1 MAISSWNAGI
11 IRPVPVPPAGPYQD
25 GAAPGVWTLAQVA
38 FWNKQGLWP
47 TAGNLAPL
55 GLFAGGWTGSQSN
68 VIDRVVIASAGNAID
83 FGDLSQSRGYMS
95 NGGSGSSIRG
105 VFGGGFNGSADVNTI
120 DYVTIASAGNAI
132 DFGDLTLANENAASC
147 SNYVRAVWGGGNGTL
162 TNIIAYITIASTGN
176 AIDFG
181 GLASQVGGCAAFA
194 SSVRGVFAGGE
205 SGTFGKIN
213 VIQYITIASTG
224 NTTDF
229 GDLLSERSFAS
240 GCASSTRG
248 LVGGGVA
255 QSGYSPNN
263 IIEYVTIATTGNATD
278 FGDLT
283 VARYGTSAVASDVR
297 GAWGGGTTGSASNVI
312 DYVTIAST
320 GNATDFGDLTVAR
333 YYLASCS
340 SGAAAVQPVA
350 TPTGTIAVFG
360 GGYLSGGALE
370 AINLASTGNSVWFSC
385 LFSNITYPAACS
397 SSTRGLFIGG
407 YSYANSASSNVISYI
422 TFASLGAP
430 TDFGDTTSPCNYN
443 AGLSNETR
451 GVNALG
457 YNGSSAVSSIDY
469 VTIATTGNAT
479 SFGNLTLSLNRGGA
493 CASTTRGVFGFGF
506 NAGTT
511 SNVNVMEYITI
522 ATTGNATD
530 FGDLLTLNRNGFAG
544 CSNSTRGVFGGGDNG
559 LSGGSGPTNV
569 IQYITIASTGNA
581 TNFGDLT
588 VKQYFPGAASSSTI
602 ATFAGGYSNPDNT
615 NVICTITIAST
626 GNATD
631 FGDLVTTTT
640 GIAGC
645 SNAHGG
651 L

>member
-1 MAISSWNAGI
+1 
-11 IRPVPVPPAGPYQD
+11 
-25 GAAPGVWTLAQVA
+25 VWTLAQVA
-38 FWNKQGLWP
+38 FWNQQGLWP
-47 TAGNLAPL
+47 TAGNVAPL
-55 GLFAGGWTGSQSN
+55 GLFGGGQDASGLSN
-68 VIDRVVIASAGNAID
+68 VIDRINIASVGNATD
-83 FGDLSQSRGYMS
+83 FGDLLSADKQLSACSSNVRGIWAGGDTVNVIQYVTISTSGNSTDFGDLTIARYALAGAS
-95 NGGSGSSIRG
+95 NYVRG
-105 VFGGGFNGSADVNTI
+105 VFGGGARSIGYTNAI
-120 DYVTIASAGNAI
+120 DYITIASAGNAT
-132 DFGDLTLANENAASC
+132 DFGDMTVSSQSAYGAC
-147 SNYVRAVWGGGNGTL
+147 SSSTRVVFGGGSGP
-162 TNIIAYITIASTGN
+162 TNVMDYVTIASTGD
-176 AIDFG
+176 ATDFG
-181 GLASQVGGCAAFA
+181 DLVDALNQLAGCASAT
-194 SSVRGVFAGGE
+194 RGLFGG
-205 SGTFGKIN
+205 GTGPSN
-213 VIQYITIASTG
+213 VIQYITIATTG
-224 NTTDF
+224 NALDF
-229 GDLLSERSFAS
+229 GDLSNTTTNPAA
-240 GCASSTRG
+240 CASDTRG
-248 LVGGGVA
+248 VFAGAARFSGGWIV
-255 QSGYSPNN
+255 
-263 IIEYVTIATTGNATD
+263 
-278 FGDLT
+278 
-283 VARYGTSAVASDVR
+283 
-297 GAWGGGTTGSASNVI
+297 SNVI

-333 YYLASCS
+333 GQFAGCS

-360 GGYLSGGALE
+360 GGSLSGGALE

-385 LFSNITYPAACS
+385 LFSSIAYLAACS

-407 YSYANSASSNVISYI
+407 YNYANSTASNVISYI

-430 TDFGDTTSPCNYN
+430 TDFGDTTATCYYN
-443 AGLSNETR
+443 EALSNETR

-479 SFGNLTLSLNRGGA
+479 SFGNLTLALNRGGA

-506 NAGTT
+506 DAGT
-511 SNVNVMEYITI
+511 NVNVMEYITI

-530 FGDLLTLNRNGFAG
+530 FGDLLTLNKNGFAG

-581 TNFGDLT
+581 TDFGDLT
-588 VKQYFPGAASSSTI
+588 VNQYFPGAASSSTI
-602 ATFAGGYSNPDNT
+602 ATFAGGYTGSGNT
-615 NVICTITIAST
+615 NVISTITIAST

-640 GIAGC
+640 GNTGC

>member
-47 TAGNLAPL
+47 TAGNLAPI
-55 GLFAGGWTGSQSN
+55 GLFGGGEASGGLSN
-68 VIDRVVIASAGNAID
+68 VIDRVNIASVGNATD
-83 FGDLSQSRGYMS
+83 FGDLLTADKSLSACSS
-95 NGGSGSSIRG
+95 NVRG
-105 VFGGGFNGSADVNTI
+105 VWGGGDVVNVI
-120 DYVTIASAGNAI
+120 QYVTISTAGNSS
-132 DFGDLTLANENAASC
+132 DFGDLTNSRYNLASAS
-147 SNYVRAVWGGGNGTL
+147 NNVRGIFGGGSLSIGS
-162 TNIIAYITIASTGN
+162 TNVIDYITIASTGN

-181 GLASQVGGCAAFA
+181 DMTVTRSTYGACSSSSRVVFGGGSGSTNVMDYITIASAGDATDFGDLLVGLSQLAGCSSATRGLFGGGNGP
-194 SSVRGVFAGGE
+194 S
-205 SGTFGKIN
+205 N
-213 VIQYITIASTG
+213 VIQYITIATTG
-224 NTTDF
+224 NALDF
-229 GDLLSERSFAS
+229 GDLSNTTQNPAA
-240 GCASSTRG
+240 CASDTRG
-248 LVGGGVA
+248 VFA
-255 QSGYSPNN
+255 
-263 IIEYVTIATTGNATD
+263 
-278 FGDLT
+278 
-283 VARYGTSAVASDVR
+283 
-297 GAWGGGTTGSASNVI
+297 GSARFSGSWLVTNVI

-320 GNATDFGDLTVAR
+320 GNATDFGDLTVSRGQFAG
-333 YYLASCS
+333 CS

-385 LFSNITYPAACS
+385 LFSNITYPSACS
-397 SSTRGLFIGG
+397 SSTRGLFVGG
-407 YSYANSASSNVISYI
+407 YNYANSTASNVISYI

-430 TDFGDTTSPCNYN
+430 TDFGDTTATCYYG
-443 AGLSNETR
+443 AALSNETR

-479 SFGNLTLSLNRGGA
+479 SFGNLTLALNRGGA

-530 FGDLLTLNRNGFAG
+530 FGDLLGLNRNGIAG
-544 CSNSTRGVFGGGDNG
+544 CSNSTRGVFGGGDNS
-559 LSGGSGPTNV
+559 LSGGTGSSNV

-588 VKQYFPGAASSSTI
+588 VKQYFPGAAASSTI